1 MRTRPT
7 PAPLSRRAFLQRSAL
22 FAAGFALPSSLI
34 AACGD
39 RTQTAAP
46 LIVDPN
52 RPFWLQNNFAPVF
65 DELDAFDLPVRG
77 KIPPELN
84 GLYVRNGSNP
94 QSGESPHWFFGD
106 GMIHGVRLERGR
118 AAWYRNRWIRT
129 PFFLEGRDFGD
140 GVTLPTGGNH
150 QANVSCVWH
159 GGKLLVS
166 GEVGAPY
173 EIDPSDLSTIGV
185 QEFDGRLN
193 TSFTAHP
200 KIDPATGNLHFF
212 GYWFIPPYLT
222 YHVADPSGRII
233 HSTEIPV
240 AASTMIHSFAITE
253 RDAIFWELPVL
264 FGLQDAVNGADN
276 PFSWYPEYGA
286 RIGVMPLGGEGSEI
300 RWVEIPECYVYHEVN
315 AYRDGDEIV
324 LDVCRHDYMFAGER
338 FGEAPLHV
346 HRWRI
351 GTAGEQLTFRDE
363 RVTELSLELPTHDRR
378 FTGRPHRYGWF
389 VVSEDHPLT
398 LNFSGTAMIDYRT
411 GDLRVW
417 DPGPN
422 RHAAEAFFV
431 PGGPGEGEGWL
442 LTFVY
447 DRASDTSDLVILDAQ
462 RVERGPV
469 AEVRLPRRVP
479 YGFHAVWV
487 PA

>member
-1 MRTRPT
+1 MRTR

-22 FAAGFALPSSLI
+22 LAAGFALPSSLVT
-34 AACGD
+34 ACGD
-39 RTQTAAP
+39 RTQDAAP
-46 LIVDPN
+46 LVVDPS

-77 KIPPELN
+77 AIPPELN

-118 AAWYRNRWIRT
+118 AAWYRNRWVRT
-129 PFFLEGRDFGD
+129 PFYLEGRGFGE
-140 GVTLPTGGNH
+140 GITLPTGGNH

-159 GGKLLVS
+159 GGRLLVS

-173 EIDPSDLSTIGV
+173 EIDPEDLSTVGV
-185 QEFDGRLN
+185 QEFEGKLN

-212 GYWFIPPYLT
+212 GYWFVPPYLT

-264 FGLQDAVNGADN
+264 FDLQAAVNGADN
-276 PFSWYPEYGA
+276 PFVWRPEYGA

-315 AYRDGDEIV
+315 AYRHGDEIV
-324 LDVCRHDYMFAGER
+324 LDVCRHGYMFAGER
-338 FGEAPLHV
+338 FGEAPLAV

-351 GTAGEQLTFRDE
+351 GTGGEQLTFRDE
-363 RVTELSLELPTHDRR
+363 VVTERELELPTHDRR
-378 FTGRPHRYGWF
+378 VTGRPHRYGWF
-389 VVSEDHPLT
+389 VDSREHPLT
-398 LNFSGTAMIDYRT
+398 LDFVGTAMVDYRT
-411 GDLRVW
+411 GDVRIW
-417 DPGPN
+417 DPGPT

-447 DRASDTSDLVILDAQ
+447 DRATDTSDLVILDAL
-462 RVERGPV
+462 RVERGPI
-469 AEVRLPRRVP
+469 AEIRMPRRVP

>member
-1 MRTRPT
+1 M
-7 PAPLSRRAFLQRSAL
+7 A
-22 FAAGFALPSSLI
+22 
-34 AACGD
+34 
-39 RTQTAAP
+39 
-46 LIVDPN
+46 
-52 RPFWLQNNFAPVF
+52 

-77 KIPPELN
+77 AIPPELD

-94 QSGESPHWFFGD
+94 QSADSPHWFFGD
-106 GMIHGVRLERGR
+106 GMLHGVRLERGR
-118 AAWYRNRWIRT
+118 AAWYRNRYVRT
-129 PFFLEGRDFGD
+129 PFYLEGRGFGE
-140 GVTLPTGGNH
+140 GIALPTGGNH

-159 GGKLLVS
+159 GGRLLVS

-185 QEFDGRLN
+185 QELEGRLD

-222 YHVADPSGRII
+222 YHVADPSGRIV

-264 FGLQDAVNGADN
+264 FDLAAAAAGADN
-276 PFSWYPEYGA
+276 PFVWTPEYGA
-286 RIGVMPLGGEGSEI
+286 RIGVMPLGGQGSEI
-300 RWVEIPECYVYHEVN
+300 RWVEIDNCYVYHEVN
-315 AYRDGDEIV
+315 AYRDGDEVV
-324 LDVCRHDYMFAGER
+324 LDVCRHGYMFAGER
-338 FGEAPLHV
+338 FGEAPLAV

-351 GTAGEQLTFRDE
+351 DTSGDELRFRDQV
-363 RVTELSLELPTHDRR
+363 VTERELELPTHDRR
-378 FTGRPHRYGWF
+378 VSGRPHRYGWF
-389 VVSEDHPLT
+389 VDSQDHPLT
-398 LNFSGTAMIDYRT
+398 LSFVGTAMVDYRT
-411 GDLRVW
+411 GDVRIW

-447 DRASDTSDLVILDAQ
+447 DHARDVSDLVILDA
-462 RVERGPV
+462 
-469 AEVRLPRRVP
+469 L
-479 YGFHAVWV
+479 
-487 PA
+487 